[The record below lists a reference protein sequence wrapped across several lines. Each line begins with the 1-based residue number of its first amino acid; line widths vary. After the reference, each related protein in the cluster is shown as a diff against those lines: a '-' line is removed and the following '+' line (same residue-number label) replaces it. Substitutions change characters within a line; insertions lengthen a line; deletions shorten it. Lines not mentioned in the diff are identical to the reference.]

1 MTRTATAT
9 LSASWASASKRN
21 PTLNRNCLDREVV
34 GAATLHRYCGSG
46 VLVSRQRE
54 RSDVLE
60 PAQSYLLGAGFSR
73 ALSAFGE
80 RKTEAGPS
88 TPLRSAQDDRIWVVD
103 GLLGEVNCPTVSGDS
118 WPSSFSK

>member
-73 ALSAFGE
+73 AAMKSRSFASLRMTTLLNFKGRTPDEWRVSA
-80 RKTEAGPS
+80 
-88 TPLRSAQDDRIWVVD
+88 SAIPGHQ
-103 GLLGEVNCPTVSGDS
+103 VSQS
-118 WPSSFSK
+118 E